1 MKLRLLKFKT
11 KHKYYL
17 TYKIKLRKLRDNHKL
32 DYKNVSMARALCLRC
47 QRPEIA
53 CICHLIVA
61 LDNKIEVVVLQ
72 HPTEVSQ
79 AKGTVTL
86 LHQSLNLSQ
95 VLVGED
101 FSQDE
106 NFTHLLAKYAGKLA
120 LLYPSENAIE
130 VDYLSN
136 DKLISKNANINLM
149 TEIRCIIILD
159 GTWKKAYRMFMVNK
173 ALQTLPHIVLPQ
185 TLQGNYDI
193 RKTKKSHA
201 LSSLEACCHAL
212 ARLENN
218 PGMYQC
224 LLDNFIKFNQFQL
237 SFRQTEQKN

>member
-1 MKLRLLKFKT
+1 MDRT
-11 KHKYYL
+11 
-17 TYKIKLRKLRDNHKL
+17 
-32 DYKNVSMARALCLRC
+32 LCLRC

-53 CICHLIVA
+53 CICHLIVT
-61 LDNKIEVVVLQ
+61 LDNKIDVAVLQ

-101 FSQDE
+101 FTQDE
-106 NFTHLLAKYAGKLA
+106 NFTRLLTKYEGKLA
-120 LLYPSENAIE
+120 LLYPSEDAIE

-136 DKLISKNANINLM
+136 DKRISKNANVDLM
-149 TEIRCIIILD
+149 VEIRCIIILD

-173 ALQTLPHIVLPQ
+173 ALHTLPHIVLPQ
-185 TLQGNYDI
+185 SLEGNYDI

-218 PGMYQC
+218 PDMYQS

-237 SFRQTEQKN
+237 SFRHKEQKN